1 MKLFS
6 KTDVGLVR
14 QSNEDAC
21 AGELY
26 AQDRAWAVV
35 CDGMGGAA
43 GGNIASGLAV
53 QKITETL
60 TAEALNQT
68 NEVYLKELLAQAVGE
83 ANTAVYH
90 LAKEQEELRGM
101 GTTIVLTVIRDNK
114 LYIVH
119 AGDSRAYLIL
129 SDGSI
134 RQITV
139 DHSIVQELVDKGD
152 LTEQQAQTHPQKN
165 IITRALGVLP
175 VVDVDYMEESFP
187 EGARLLICTD
197 GLSNYVGTQQI
208 SELSQEL
215 DAKGFSEQLIEYANR
230 AGGGDNITVVVIE
243 N

>member
-68 NEVYLKELLAQAVGE
+68 NEVHLKELLAQAVGE

>member
-68 NEVYLKELLAQAVGE
+68 NEVHLKELLAQAVGE

-101 GTTIVLTVIRDNK
+101 GTTIVLAVVRDEK
-114 LYIVH
+114 FYIVH

-129 SDGSI
+129 SDGTI

-187 EGARLLICTD
+187 KGARLLICTD

-208 SELSQEL
+208 SQLSQEL

>member
-21 AGELY
+21 AGELF
-26 AQDRAWAVV
+26 APDRAWAVV

-43 GGNIASGLAV
+43 GGNIASSLAV
-53 QKITETL
+53 QKIADTMT
-60 TAEALNQT
+60 TEALNQT
-68 NEVYLKELLAQAVGE
+68 DEIHFKELMAQAVGE

-101 GTTIVLTVIRDNK
+101 GTTVVLVVAKEQRV
-114 LYIVH
+114 YIVH

-129 SDGSI
+129 SDGTV

-139 DHSIVQELVDKGD
+139 DHSIVQELLDKGD

-187 EGARLLICTD
+187 QGARLLICTD

-208 SELSQEL
+208 SQLSTEL
-215 DAKGFSEQLIEYANR
+215 DAKGFCDQLIASANR